1 MKKNIFLLIMLFC
14 TSSSYTQTV
23 ERTYNAKISA
33 STVSRMKEQAQTRSS
48 TSTGMINVYLRL
60 SPNADMERLAS
71 DYGIRFNVGYDNVYT
86 ALVPVSSI
94 DRMAVD
100 DDILYIDAGH
110 EVHSMMD
117 EARKYT
123 HVDEVHQGISL
134 PSAYKGNGVLVG
146 IVDAG
151 FDFTHPNFRN
161 KDGKCRIEAVW
172 DQNNFMSTDSEYGY
186 GKEYRTAD
194 EVAAA
199 KRDMELSGDTH
210 GTHVAGIA
218 AGSFD
223 GPYTGVAPEADIVL
237 VSTNKTEQGIIDGI
251 DYLVKY
257 AEKKNRPISIN
268 LSIGT
273 VLGYKDGTDDFT
285 ILIDNI
291 MKDEEGKIL
300 SIAGGNEGDRRS
312 TLAGTFGDGHSIVKS
327 YWEPPSYNSDNLF
340 IQGEKGSDYLLTV
353 TLKDTVTDNT
363 VFEKTISSSYSQ
375 TLFFE
380 NFGTTT
386 GTNGRLAVTVAENP
400 ANGNPHI
407 SLSMNYDKPA
417 NEAWQIALSSEKGR
431 YMANSDYGEFSS
443 GNAEGYSD
451 GTNEYSIATT
461 ATGFNTIAVGAY
473 VSKNTYMDLTG
484 ATHNPGWTLEEAYP
498 LTGKGPTYDGRIKPD
513 VTAPG
518 AAVVSSFSS
527 YAGTYY
533 VKPEDKVYE
542 YADPVNNKKY
552 TWGVA
557 SGTSMATP
565 VVTGTIALWL
575 EADPSLTTEDIRDI
589 IRKTSAMD
597 KFTGSTP
604 NGVYGYGKI
613 DALAGIKYILEDSHI
628 AETTAGTLSYNYDG
642 RYLRFMT
649 TNGMERI
656 YIYNTAGM
664 MIRSLDATTANIGT
678 ELTPGYVYLIKV
690 VSANSNETFK
700 LAL

>member
-1 MKKNIFLLIMLFC
+1 MKKNIFLLIILFC

-94 DRMAVD
+94 DRMAGD

-117 EARKYT
+117 DARKYT
-123 HVDEVHQGISL
+123 NVDEVHQGISL
-134 PSAYKGNGVLVG
+134 PSTYKGNDVLVG

-375 TLFFE
+375 TLFS
-380 NFGTTT
+380 
-386 GTNGRLAVTVAENP
+386 R
-400 ANGNPHI
+400 
-407 SLSMNYDKPA
+407 
-417 NEAWQIALSSEKGR
+417 
-431 YMANSDYGEFSS
+431 
-443 GNAEGYSD
+443 
-451 GTNEYSIATT
+451 
-461 ATGFNTIAVGAY
+461 
-473 VSKNTYMDLTG
+473 
-484 ATHNPGWTLEEAYP
+484 
-498 LTGKGPTYDGRIKPD
+498 
-513 VTAPG
+513 
-518 AAVVSSFSS
+518 
-527 YAGTYY
+527 
-533 VKPEDKVYE
+533 
-542 YADPVNNKKY
+542 
-552 TWGVA
+552 
-557 SGTSMATP
+557 
-565 VVTGTIALWL
+565 
-575 EADPSLTTEDIRDI
+575 
-589 IRKTSAMD
+589 TSAQ
-597 KFTGSTP
+597 P
-604 NGVYGYGKI
+604 R
-613 DALAGIKYILEDSHI
+613 AQ
-628 AETTAGTLSYNYDG
+628 TADW
-642 RYLRFMT
+642 R
-649 TNGMERI
+649 
-656 YIYNTAGM
+656 
-664 MIRSLDATTANIGT
+664 
-678 ELTPGYVYLIKV
+678 
-690 VSANSNETFK
+690 
-700 LAL
+700 